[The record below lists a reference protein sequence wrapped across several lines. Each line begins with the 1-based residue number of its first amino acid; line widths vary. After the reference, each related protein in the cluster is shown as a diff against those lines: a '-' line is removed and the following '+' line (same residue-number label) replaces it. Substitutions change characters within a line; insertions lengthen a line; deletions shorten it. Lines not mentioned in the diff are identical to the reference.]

1 MPNFFI
7 VYPEIILAVVA
18 TLVLLLELATHSDAY
33 RKVIHIVSLL
43 AMALAGILTARLLH
57 SGASLLAFNDMFV
70 SDPLA
75 NLAKMFSMI

>member
-33 RKVIHIVSLL
+33 RKVIHNVSLL
-43 AMALAGILTARLLH
+43 AMA
-57 SGASLLAFNDMFV
+57 
-70 SDPLA
+70 
-75 NLAKMFSMI
+75 